1 MCCVL
6 YTIQILVRI
15 IYYKIYRSCDAVL
28 CAEFIPPFTYI
39 LHRLLLLLLIFL
51 FPLQCIPM
59 CVHFNCSEFDFD
71 RYRFIYSS
79 FFFSFSLNFSSLYLA
94 YSSLNFTHNFIHFST
109 KSKNIQSKC
118 ISWSLFI
125 NSNYYNANYELNLMI
140 KHEILKHL
148 WIGIGSKL

>member
-1 MCCVL
+1 MLYFVQSSFLHLLTFFTDFCCCCSYFSFL
-6 YTIQILVRI
+6 YNVFQCVCTSIVQSSTLIDTDL
-15 IYYKIYRSCDAVL
+15 
-28 CAEFIPPFTYI
+28 FI
-39 LHRLLLLLLIFL
+39 RL
-51 FPLQCIPM
+51 
-59 CVHFNCSEFDFD
+59 
-71 RYRFIYSS
+71 